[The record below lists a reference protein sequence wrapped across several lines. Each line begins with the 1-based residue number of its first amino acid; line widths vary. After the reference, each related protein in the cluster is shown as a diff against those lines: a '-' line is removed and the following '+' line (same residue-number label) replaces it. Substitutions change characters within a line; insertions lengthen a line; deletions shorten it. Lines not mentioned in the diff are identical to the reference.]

1 MKKHVLILTA
11 CMACLNFTACSA
23 NTTNQNVET
32 SVTISEYDPLTPLK
46 ELISEVEAHGDEY
59 NQEQWQDI
67 NKLYQLTLAEIP
79 SQKLSIEQVNELQKL
94 NVQYIHL
101 IKEKQYKRN

>member
-1 MKKHVLILTA
+1 MKKTFFLIA
-11 CMACLNFTACSA
+11 AYMVCFNFTACSS
-23 NTTNQNVET
+23 NSTNENVET
-32 SVTISEYDPLTPLK
+32 SVTVSEYNPLTPLK

-94 NVQYIHL
+94 TVQYIHL